1 MAFFIC
7 YANVLTRFMYSVLPV
22 RSCLFYEEQYENREH
37 CDHMR
42 KQGGGEVFTAV
53 GKCLP
58 TLFLL
63 ISIRM
68 TGNPPDRIFIQMNEL
83 SLPGSKRSLFFSA
96 EIQSF
101 LF

>member
-22 RSCLFYEEQYENREH
+22 RSCLFYEEQYENREN

-42 KQGGGEVFTAV
+42 KQGGGGIFTYTVSFYIDKDDWKSPASD
-53 GKCLP
+53 LY
-58 TLFLL
+58 T
-63 ISIRM
+63 
-68 TGNPPDRIFIQMNEL
+68 NERA
-83 SLPGSKRSLFFSA
+83 SLPGSKRSLFSSA
-96 EIQSF
+96 DIQSF